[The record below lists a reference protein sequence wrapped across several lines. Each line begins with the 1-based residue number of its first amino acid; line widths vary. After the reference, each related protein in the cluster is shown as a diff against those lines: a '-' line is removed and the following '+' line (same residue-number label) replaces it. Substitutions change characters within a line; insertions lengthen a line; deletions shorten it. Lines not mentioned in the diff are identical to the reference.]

1 MGTVSILTYLGMG
14 WVAVFAAQPLLSA
27 LPSDTVVWVVV
38 GGLAYT
44 LGSFV
49 FMSNRAYAHSVWHLF
64 VIAGS
69 ACHFFAMVA
78 RASAH

>member
-1 MGTVSILTYLGMG
+1 MPCTT
-14 WVAVFAAQPLLSA
+14 A
-27 LPSDTVVWVVV
+27 LPSATVVWVVV

-49 FMSNRAYAHSVWHLF
+49 FLSNRPYAHTVWHLF

-69 ACHFFAMVA
+69 VCHFFAALWYAVPA
-78 RASAH
+78 LRA

>member
-1 MGTVSILTYLGMG
+1 MG
-14 WVAVFAAQPLLSA
+14 WVAVFAGPAVVAA
-27 LPSDTVVWVVV
+27 LPADTVLYVVA

-49 FMSNRAYAHSVWHLF
+49 FLINRPYAHTVWHLF

-69 ACHFFAMVA
+69 TFHYFAIVS
-78 RASAH
+78 RISVR